1 MALDYEQH
9 LSDKLKS
16 LYFDDSRYERLRTL
30 IQEQC
35 NDKTDG
41 LVFAVRKDE
50 IHIYYLGGRILK
62 ITKSCDRLRFSFDLK
77 YAKKQK
83 GSDELN
89 EYGDTVKKLND
100 NPYDVDL
107 WLEYFDDLKRCIKN
121 YRTNVSHNDERQ
133 LQQNLELKNR
143 DFYDEVIVIDN
154 EYGAREIHS
163 ISSKLC
169 KVDLVTLCRD
179 NEKYKICLVELK
191 CGDGSI
197 DGKAGIIEHI
207 KDFNTLIAKRRA
219 DIIAS
224 VNNLIEN
231 KKLNHSLYNVPE
243 NLRLSQD
250 TEICGSILCYDLS
263 KTKKGTVESSIKE
276 QKITFDLHYKLD
288 LDRRNHRLIKEDILG

>member
-9 LSDKLKS
+9 LSDKMKS
-16 LYFDDSRYERLRTL
+16 LYFDDAHYERLRNF
-30 IQEQC
+30 IQSEC
-35 NDKTDG
+35 KNEV
-41 LVFAVRKDE
+41 VFEVRKDE

-62 ITKSCDRLRFSFDLK
+62 ITKSRDRLRLSFDLK

-89 EYGDTVKKLND
+89 EYGDTVKKLNN
-100 NPYDVDL
+100 NPFDVDL
-107 WLEYFDDLKRCIKN
+107 WIEHFSDLKRCMKK
-121 YRTNVSHNDERQ
+121 YRDNVSHNAERQ
-133 LQQNLELKNR
+133 LQQNLELENR
-143 DFYDEVIVIDN
+143 DFGGEVVVIDN
-154 EYGAREIHS
+154 EYGAREIHA

-224 VNNLIEN
+224 VKNLIEY
-231 KKLNHSLYNVPE
+231 KKLNHSLYNVPDGIS
-243 NLRLSQD
+243 LSED

-288 LDRRNHRLIKEDILG
+288 LDSNCHRLTKEDILS